1 MGLGRTGFGAEPAF
15 GEAEIAGLF
24 EQVGQVIAVPELAVL
39 FENDALAEANI
50 SGLVGGVTVQGQI
63 DRMAIT
69 SDKII
74 IADFKTGIP
83 PENLSDIPSAYLRQ
97 LALYGA
103 LAEQIYPGRKVKC
116 LLIWTQI
123 IKVIEV
129 PKSARNQM
137 LENLIKEHRQAH

>member
-1 MGLGRTGFGAEPAF
+1 MGLGRTGFGAEPAC

-24 EQVGQVIAVPELAVL
+24 EQVEQVMALPKLAVV
-39 FENDALAEANI
+39 FENDALAEASI

-74 IADFKTGIP
+74 IADFKTGMP
-83 PENLSDIPSAYLRQ
+83 PENLSDIPPAYLRQ
-97 LALYGA
+97 MALYGA
-103 LAEQIYPGRKVKC
+103 LAEQIYPGCKVEC

-123 IKVIEV
+123 IKAVEV
-129 PKSARNQM
+129 PKSTRNQM
-137 LENLIKEHRQAH
+137 LENLIKEHRHAH